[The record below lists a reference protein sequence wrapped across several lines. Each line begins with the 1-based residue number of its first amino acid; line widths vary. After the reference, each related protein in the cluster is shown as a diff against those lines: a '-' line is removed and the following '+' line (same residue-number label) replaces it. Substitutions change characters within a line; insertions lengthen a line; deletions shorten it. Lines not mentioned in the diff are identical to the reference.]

1 MPYLAQT
8 EGLIRSIYPPAPA
21 VCGVKLHP
29 LTLGHLAQMEALG
42 VYDQLEKFETVG
54 GGFVLGIFVCSNTF
68 EKSLEIVNAGE
79 LEAECDKVQETI
91 SKHDVEQ
98 GIKDF
103 KEYLRDS
110 QDLPDTWSKSKGS
123 SDFGGD
129 WRTSLKLSIQS
140 ELHVSENDVWNMYL
154 TQIIFE
160 HYSLMER
167 KGALSFVTPAQ
178 RHQQEEVKA
187 MESEIMEHVRRL
199 GLCQ

>member
-8 EGLIRSIYPPAPA
+8 EGLIRSIYPPAPV

-42 VYDQLEKFETVG
+42 VYDQLEKFETWRRVCAW
-54 GGFVLGIFVCSNTF
+54 GFCL
-68 EKSLEIVNAGE
+68 LEHFRKIARSCKRGRV
-79 LEAECDKVQETI
+79 EAECEKVQEAI
-91 SKHDVEQ
+91 KDSDIEQ

-110 QDLPDTWSKSKGS
+110 QDLPDTWSKSKGN

-140 ELHVSENDVWNMYL
+140 ELHLSENDVWNMYL

-160 HYSLMER
+160 HYSSWSA
-167 KGALSFVTPAQ
+167 KGLY
-178 RHQQEEVKA
+178 
-187 MESEIMEHVRRL
+187 L
-199 GLCQ
+199 L